1 MQCTCANYSDN
12 KTVRLCLVW
21 IFLFLN
27 MITQGFQNGKK
38 VSGGNWKIAG
48 AGEGAGGGFPLLQG
62 GFSGGLPQ
70 KKIENLHALRCI
82 LVHFQ
87 DQKVIF

>member
-1 MQCTCANYSDN
+1 MRRA
-12 KTVRLCLVW
+12 R
-21 IFLFLN
+21 
-27 MITQGFQNGKK
+27 
-38 VSGGNWKIAG
+38 G
-48 AGEGAGGGFPLLQG
+48 AGRQSRPWGGCGRGFPSPAGGGG
-62 GFSGGLPQ
+62 MGGLPQ

>member
-1 MQCTCANYSDN
+1 MSLLTWPA
-12 KTVRLCLVW
+12 
-21 IFLFLN
+21 
-27 MITQGFQNGKK
+27 GFSKWKK

-48 AGEGAGGGFPLLQG
+48 APIRRVSGAGRQSPGCGRGFPPPAGGGG
-62 GFSGGLPQ
+62 GGEGYEGPPPE
-70 KKIENLHALRCI
+70 KNENLHALRCI